1 METSLVY
8 FTISELKI
16 VTARHLL
23 AEAGIESFVLNKK
36 DSAHVGLFGGTI
48 DLYVGEDRKPEA
60 QSILSESG
68 VLD

>member
-1 METSLVY
+1 MDTSLVF

-23 AEAGIESFVLNKK
+23 AEAGIETFTLNKK

-48 DLYVGEDRKPEA
+48 DLYVGEDRKEEA
-60 QSILSESG
+60 HRILKDSEI
-68 VLD
+68 LD